1 MLKVL
6 HARNANFF
14 GKFFQE
20 RFFLHFLQ
28 HPFSTYLDTC
38 KARTANRK
46 IMSKKKKRVD
56 TIVDILGKKGIQVSQ
71 QNLDTGIFP
80 WHDTKQCL
88 ILYDVHFLKSIN
100 YYNCSLQCLQEKTM
114 TSSTLGFFR
123 SVIVMPSSKLKK
135 KWGNSS
141 GHSSRYAKILRTIL
155 QTTLVNFLM
164 M

>member
-6 HARNANFF
+6 HARNVIFF

-20 RFFLHFLQ
+20 RIFCLHLLQ
-28 HPFSTYLDTC
+28 HPLFYIFRYTQSSYC
-38 KARTANRK
+38 KQKNNV
-46 IMSKKKKRVD
+46 KKKKRVD

-141 GHSSRYAKILRTIL
+141 GHSSRYAKILRTI
-155 QTTLVNFLM
+155 
-164 M
+164 